1 MHGACHTG
9 ESTRPPYWAA
19 GSSERPRG
27 QRWEGGGRQQEPSP
41 TGDGSQGK
49 SLPRHVTRD
58 QAGLLDGRLSGA
70 QEGGGAVWTQR
81 RGTLQNIEICTLH
94 KPPPKLGFSEN
105 NEESV
110 NNNL

>member
-58 QAGLLDGRLSGA
+58 QAGLLDGGLSGA
-70 QEGGGAVWTQR
+70 QEGG
-81 RGTLQNIEICTLH
+81 RGSVDPEAGNTSKHRNLH
-94 KPPPKLGFSEN
+94 FA
-105 NEESV
+105 
-110 NNNL
+110 